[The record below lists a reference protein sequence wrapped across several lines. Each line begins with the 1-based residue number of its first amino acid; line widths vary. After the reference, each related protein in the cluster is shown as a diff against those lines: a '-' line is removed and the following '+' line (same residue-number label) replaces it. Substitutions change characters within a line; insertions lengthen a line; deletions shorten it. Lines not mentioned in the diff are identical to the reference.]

1 MELERSHHDREVKS
15 PHWGLLSKG
24 EQVILGRHLWLP
36 VFFLTGLHPRRTTLI
51 YLVTVPKSEKLPNGK
66 THVILANPF
75 SLERDV
81 PLKSILLL

>member
-1 MELERSHHDREVKS
+1 M
-15 PHWGLLSKG
+15 
-24 EQVILGRHLWLP
+24 
-36 VFFLTGLHPRRTTLI
+36 I

-66 THVILANPF
+66 THVILPNPF